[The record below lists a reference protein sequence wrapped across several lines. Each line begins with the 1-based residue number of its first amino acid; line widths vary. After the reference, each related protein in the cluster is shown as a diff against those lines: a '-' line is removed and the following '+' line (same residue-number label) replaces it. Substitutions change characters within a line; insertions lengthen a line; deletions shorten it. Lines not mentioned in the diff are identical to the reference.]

1 MGKVSP
7 SRRTILAK
15 VPLGGCPK
23 RPTGSAGGR
32 SLSAAGE
39 WAVLRYL
46 LAMDPSR
53 KRTVR
58 LTVALTAAVLL
69 ASALIYTSFSAASP
83 ALSPSQLVR
92 EAQPG
97 RSYQLTG
104 TVVAG
109 SVHRN
114 GSVLDF
120 SVEDRAGGTSVPV
133 AYTGTVP
140 DPFREGREVIVTVE
154 KNSSQYVGE
163 RDSLITKCPSK
174 YKTAPPTE
182 NQNA

>member
-1 MGKVSP
+1 
-7 SRRTILAK
+7 
-15 VPLGGCPK
+15 
-23 RPTGSAGGR
+23 
-32 SLSAAGE
+32 
-39 WAVLRYL
+39 
-46 LAMDPSR
+46 MDPAR

-58 LTVALTAAVLL
+58 LTVALSAAVVL

-83 ALSPSQLVR
+83 ALSPSQLVH

-104 TVVAG
+104 TVVDG
-109 SVHRN
+109 SVHRE
-114 GSVLDF
+114 GAVLHF
-120 SVEDRAGGTSVPV
+120 GVEDRVGGTTIPI

-154 KNSSQYVGE
+154 KQGGTFVGE

-174 YKTAPPTE
+174 YKTAPPSE
-182 NQNA
+182 KQNY

>member
-1 MGKVSP
+1 MNP
-7 SRRTILAK
+7 A
-15 VPLGGCPK
+15 
-23 RPTGSAGGR
+23 
-32 SLSAAGE
+32 
-39 WAVLRYL
+39 
-46 LAMDPSR
+46 R

-58 LTVALTAAVLL
+58 LVVALSAAVVL

-92 EAQPG
+92 QAQPG
-97 RSYQLTG
+97 RSYELTG

-109 SVHRN
+109 SVHRE
-114 GSVLDF
+114 GAVLNF
-120 SVEDRAGGTSVPV
+120 AVEDRVGGTTIPL

-154 KNSSQYVGE
+154 KQGARFVGE

-174 YKTAPPTE
+174 YKTAPPSE
-182 NQNA
+182 KQNS